1 MTGQG
6 WGRWQRGVVDP
17 RWENS
22 PDQKY
27 IVFRRGQLAALMVPN
42 MKARIN
48 DLEDIAIYDAVVIR
62 TQDVISGPVLHT
74 YAANIALVAKILES
88 VDAEKAEQLANI
100 ADYFHF
106 RALEA
111 DDGSQKLPDF

>member
-1 MTGQG
+1 
-6 WGRWQRGVVDP
+6 
-17 RWENS
+17 
-22 PDQKY
+22 
-27 IVFRRGQLAALMVPN
+27 
-42 MKARIN
+42 
-48 DLEDIAIYDAVVIR
+48 
-62 TQDVISGPVLHT
+62 
-74 YAANIALVAKILES
+74 VAKILES

>member
-62 TQDVISGPVLHT
+62 TQDVTHLRRQHCAGGQDLG
-74 YAANIALVAKILES
+74 EC
-88 VDAEKAEQLANI
+88 
-100 ADYFHF
+100 
-106 RALEA
+106 
-111 DDGSQKLPDF
+111 